1 MRIISGK
8 WRGQNLKAPPGI
20 RPTTDRVKEAIF
32 SILGDAENLDVLDL
46 FAGSGALGIE
56 ALSRGARSA
65 VFVDISRVSLRCI
78 QANLAGK
85 NIRNIRL
92 LRRDALKFLRSPSPP
107 FHWIFCDPPYEKGN
121 DPMLLTR
128 FVGSSVMNHTSLLI
142 LESSRFHSLVLPPE
156 LEVVDQRK
164 FGDTVI
170 HLIRR
175 ADGKSSE
182 VRRA

>member
-8 WRGQNLKAPPGI
+8 WRGQNLKAPSGM

-65 VFVDISRVSLRCI
+65 VFVDISRDSLRCI

-85 NIRNIRL
+85 DIRNYRL
-92 LRRDALKFLRSPSPP
+92 IRRDAMKFLHSPSPP
-107 FHWIFCDPPYEKGN
+107 FHWIFCDPPYDKVNYPG
-121 DPMLLTR
+121 LLTR
-128 FVGSSVMNHTSLLI
+128 FADSAAMNHSSLLI
-142 LESSRFHSLVLPPE
+142 LESSRFHALALPPA
-156 LEVVDQRK
+156 LEEVDQRK
-164 FGDTVI
+164 FGDTVV
-170 HLIRR
+170 HFIRR
-175 ADGKSSE
+175 ADGKPFE
-182 VRRA
+182 VRSA

>member
-8 WRGQNLKAPPGI
+8 WRGQNLKAPSGI

-32 SILGDAENLDVLDL
+32 AILGDAENLDVLDL
-46 FAGSGALGIE
+46 YAGSGALGIE

-65 VFVDISRVSLRCI
+65 VFVDISRASLNCI

-85 NIRNIRL
+85 DIRNFRL
-92 LRRDALKFLRSPSPP
+92 IRRDALKFLRSPSPP
-107 FHWIFCDPPYEKGN
+107 FQWIFCDPPYDKVN
-121 DPMLLTR
+121 YPALLAH
-128 FVGSSVMNHTSLLI
+128 FVDSSAMNQTSLLI
-142 LESSRFHSLVLPPE
+142 LESSRLHPLVLPPA
-156 LEVVDQRK
+156 LEEADLRK

-170 HLIRR
+170 HFIRR
-175 ADGKSSE
+175 ADGKPCE